1 MFVRDCIWSDP
12 LRSFCDTGH
21 AVFVYLMV
29 YFWFITI
36 FELLNRRP
44 VITSQRLVCYPVEIL
59 SQSVFNLTA
68 LRSSKINALFTI
80 SSLTKAILIKVY
92 QVHGITVCSV
102 ILQTICYFGKTLI
115 DRGANLSNP

>member
-1 MFVRDCIWSDP
+1 MFVRDCVWSDP

-21 AVFVYLMV
+21 AVLVYLMV

-44 VITSQRLVCYPVEIL
+44 VIKSQRLVCYPVEIL
-59 SQSVFNLTA
+59 SQSGFNLTA
-68 LRSSKINALFTI
+68 LRFSKINALFTI

>member
-1 MFVRDCIWSDP
+1 MFVRDCVWSDH
-12 LRSFCDTGH
+12 LRSFCDTEH

-59 SQSVFNLTA
+59 SQSGFNLTA
-68 LRSSKINALFTI
+68 LRFSKINVLFTT
-80 SSLTKAILIKVY
+80 SSLTKVILIKVY
-92 QVHGITVCSV
+92 QVHGITVCSA
-102 ILQTICYFGKTLI
+102 ILQTICYFGKTFI